1 MKKSILISVFII
13 GGILG
18 LIASIGVYYGLALTS
33 GEKFCVV
40 CHEMDPMVIAYSND
54 VHSGKG
60 KTGVKA
66 QCVDCHLPHDGN
78 IINYIYAKARN
89 GVVEGYIHF
98 FGDVDSIDWHENR
111 KNKDKFV
118 FDDGCLHCHEN
129 TLNNNLM
136 SAQAVKMHAHYQKL
150 LDTPDKISC
159 ASCHVEVG
167 HSGLNNMLNYWKPK
181 YKIYEKK
188 AEQKKEEL
196 KKAYFKED
204 YVEPKK
210 VDSNASK

>member
-98 FGDVDSIDWHENR
+98 FGDVDSIDSNDHALPRVLTVLATASPRE
-111 KNKDKFV
+111 
-118 FDDGCLHCHEN
+118 L
-129 TLNNNLM
+129 
-136 SAQAVKMHAHYQKL
+136 AVHPPSLEQLFLEQY
-150 LDTPDKISC
+150 T
-159 ASCHVEVG
+159 
-167 HSGLNNMLNYWKPK
+167 
-181 YKIYEKK
+181 
-188 AEQKKEEL
+188 AEG
-196 KKAYFKED
+196 AGR
-204 YVEPKK
+204 
-210 VDSNASK
+210 